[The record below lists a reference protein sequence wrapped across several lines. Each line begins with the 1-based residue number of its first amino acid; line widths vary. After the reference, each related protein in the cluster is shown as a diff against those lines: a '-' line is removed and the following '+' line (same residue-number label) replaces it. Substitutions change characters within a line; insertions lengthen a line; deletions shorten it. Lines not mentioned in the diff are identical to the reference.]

1 MADSLVFKGA
11 KSVTKH
17 SGTEMRLSRP
27 KRGGD
32 THQVRQWWGLK
43 NRTLYINAAVFIV
56 SSTVGE
62 LRLVIPVDTETT
74 ELRIRHDG
82 AGNFT
87 FPYTRAVDRVAV
99 YSGDKATFY
108 KEYQFS
114 KISGGSMV
122 TRTVNTYPTPVE
134 SKQFTGSTTIAG
146 DTTVGSDLT
155 ATAATFTGGVGSVS
169 TVLLFEVS
177 DNGTSGWTTLA
188 ENTGVGSG
196 GTATYTVTGAE
207 DTKFIRAKYSVTD
220 DEGFI
225 EDTST
230 STGPVTQTFAV
241 RAAAATNTYAV
252 TVVDDGHGNDVFA
265 LDGDAQKSVSLSVG
279 ESVAFDYSAVNP
291 AHPVALFT
299 DANKGT
305 PVTVGVEDSN
315 GTLLFT
321 PVIPASLSYQCINH
335 SGMGGD
341 ITVS

>member
-17 SGTEMRLSRP
+17 TGTEMRLSRP
-27 KRGGD
+27 QRGGD

-43 NRTLYINAAVFIV
+43 NRTLYINAAVFVV

-62 LRLVIPVDTETT
+62 LRLVIPVDTEST

-87 FPYTRAVDRVAV
+87 FPYNRAVDRVAV
-99 YSGDKATFY
+99 YSGDKTTFF

-122 TRTVNTYPTPVE
+122 TRTVNPYPDPVT
-134 SKQFTGSTTIAG
+134 SKVFTGSTTIAG
-146 DTTVGSDLT
+146 DVTVGSVLT
-155 ATAATFTGGVGSVS
+155 ATAATFTGGIGSI
-169 TVLLFEVS
+169 TTDLKFEVS
-177 DNGTSGWTTLA
+177 DNGSSGWTLLA
-188 ENTGVGSG
+188 SNASVGSG
-196 GTATYTVTGAE
+196 GTATYTLTSSE
-207 DTKFIRAKYSVTD
+207 DTKFIRASYVVSD
-220 DEGFI
+220 DEGDI
-225 EDTST
+225 TNS
-230 STGPVTQTFAV
+230 SAGTGPVTQTFAV
-241 RAAAATNTYAV
+241 RSAAATQTYAV
-252 TVVDDGHGNDVFA
+252 TVVDDGNGNNVYA
-265 LDGDAQKSVSLSVG
+265 LDGDVQKAVSLSVG
-279 ESVAFDYSAVNP
+279 ESVAFDYTAVNP

-305 PVTVGVEDSN
+305 AVTVGVEDSN
-315 GTLLFT
+315 GVLLFT
-321 PVIPASLSYQCINH
+321 PVIPANLSYQCLNH

>member
-74 ELRIRHDG
+74 QLTIRHDG

-99 YSGDKATFY
+99 YSSDSTTFF

-122 TRTVNTYPTPVE
+122 TRTVNPYPTPVT
-134 SKQFTGSTTIAG
+134 SKVFTGSTTISG
-146 DTTVGSDLT
+146 NITIGSDLT

-169 TVLLFEVS
+169 TDLKFEVS
-177 DNGTSGWTTLA
+177 DNGTSGWTLLA
-188 ENTGVGSG
+188 SNASVGSG
-196 GTATYTVTGAE
+196 GTATYTLTSSE
-207 DTKFIRAKYSVTD
+207 DTKFIRASYVVTD
-220 DEGFI
+220 DEGAM
-225 EDTST
+225 TNSSA

-241 RAAAATNTYAV
+241 RTATATQSYEV
-252 TVVDDGHGNDVFA
+252 TVVDDGNGNNVYA
-265 LDGDAQKSVSLSVG
+265 LDGDVQKALSLSVG

-291 AHPVALFT
+291 AHPVALYT
-299 DANKGT
+299 DANKGVA
-305 PVTVGVEDSN
+305 VTVGVEDSN
-315 GTLLFT
+315 GVLLFT
-321 PVIPASLSYQCINH
+321 PVIAATLSYQYINH
-335 SGMGGD
+335 SGTGGD